1 MRITSLEGFTASDDG
16 LFRCLIRTLP
26 DNTFVCIT
34 DTGGLDYP
42 TATDFNVSVYPSE
55 DAFCE
60 DAGCYLASV
69 HSSSNVCFDDAVR
82 IAIARST
89 EAI

>member
-42 TATDFNVSVYPSE
+42 TATDFNVSLYPSK
-55 DAFCE
+55 DAFS
-60 DAGCYLASV
+60 DNPSSV
-69 HSSSNVCFDDAVR
+69 LVSIRAESNVSLVDAVR
-82 IAIARST
+82 IFTRNAGVI
-89 EAI
+89 

>member
-1 MRITSLEGFTASDDG
+1 MTVLHIEGFTASDDG

-60 DAGCYLASV
+60 DAGCFLASV
-69 HSSSNVCFDDAVR
+69 HSCSNVCLDDAIV
-82 IAIARST
+82 IAIRRST
-89 EAI
+89 ESV